1 MLSKATSA
9 TQVLSKSNLSR
20 AEKRVKSREASR
32 ESCTTGKDQRTFFFF
47 FFHMSTSVLIMIY
60 TKEQW
65 GLKDWS
71 GTPSR
76 YICNKTIW

>member
-20 AEKRVKSREASR
+20 AEKRVKPREASR

-47 FFHMSTSVLIMIY
+47 FFSHVYFCLNHDLYQRAVGI
-60 TKEQW
+60 K
-65 GLKDWS
+65 GLV
-71 GTPSR
+71 R
-76 YICNKTIW
+76 YSQQVYMQ